1 MIEWRSYITFQE
13 LSRAKILISRNA
25 RILKFCLAF
34 KILALFACD
43 LNIYTGP
50 TLKLGQGLLIVFLCS
65 ICSLALSLVVLTYS
79 LSIHRCF

>member
-1 MIEWRSYITFQE
+1 MIKWRSYITFQE
-13 LSRAKILISRNA
+13 LSRVKILISTNA

-50 TLKLGQGLLIVFLCS
+50 TLKLGQGLLIGTSVRRSGGRRSGVAVRAVDCWQ
-65 ICSLALSLVVLTYS
+65 
-79 LSIHRCF
+79 